1 MFDIGFWEIMLIS
14 IIGLV
19 VLGPQRLPIAI
30 RSVLKWINTAK
41 GMANSVKSEISQEL
55 KLHEMNENMIK
66 ASQQGLDAIEP
77 GLQASIDEMKKS
89 TSELTRPY
97 PKNTDDVL
105 NEKDN
110 KVTSTTDNEPKLEE
124 KSQSVTSDT
133 IQAST
138 TAPQQEK

>member
-97 PKNTDDVL
+97 PKNTDDIL